1 MAVHLK
7 KGLRFNDQGMVFD
20 PSTGES
26 FTLNPTGLAI
36 LKLMLEDADEERI
49 YQALSEDY
57 QITEAEFERYFLDF
71 ISVLKSYQL
80 LEKDA

>member
-1 MAVHLK
+1 MVTRVK
-7 KGLRFNDQGMVFD
+7 SGLRIHDEGMVFD

-36 LKLMLEDADEERI
+36 LKMMVEGADENTI
-49 YQALSEDY
+49 FVKMSKDY
-57 QITEAEFERYFLDF
+57 QITETEFDRYFLDF

-80 LEKDA
+80 LDNDA